1 MCNVLRAHPSY
12 EMYLTKQHNKTMATV
27 INNPSD
33 NGNGAGMIIGI
44 VIAVALIAVL
54 FIYGLPMLR
63 NKTADTTPSANVNI
77 QLPTG
82 NTGGTQ

>member
-1 MCNVLRAHPSY
+1 MFQRPVRHMRCTQLNN
-12 EMYLTKQHNKTMATV
+12 TTTMATV

-33 NGNGAGMIIGI
+33 NSGGSGILIGI
-44 VIAVALIAVL
+44 VVAAL
-54 FIYGLPMLR
+54 FMVVIFVYGLPMLR